1 MNYFVAVVCLAAGVA
16 LLARELPAQNVAF
29 VVVLIGGAEIAL
41 QYWEKFISWEPG
53 VLFWPGAVILLRFAA
68 QWALRSQRRSKIYG
82 LILLVATSAGA
93 GALDYGIF
101 RWAKEAGM
109 RFGETGGL
117 LLFLTPWLIQKR
129 VRISA
134 EARR

>member
-1 MNYFVAVVCLAAGVA
+1 MSYFVAVVCLVAGIV

-41 QYWEKFISWEPG
+41 QYWDKFISWQPG
-53 VLFWPGAVILLRFAA
+53 VLFWPGAIILLRFAA
-68 QWALRSQRRSKIYG
+68 QWALRSQRRHKIYG
-82 LILLVATSAGA
+82 LMVLAATSAGA
-93 GALDYGIF
+93 GALDYGMF
-101 RWAKEAGM
+101 RWVQGAGM
-109 RFGETGGL
+109 RCGETAGL